1 MQNRLIFIFSYCKII
16 IAVCIFFVWFC
27 PISFVFQL
35 TITCSTSKNL
45 RYNQREPKS
54 VGFETVFFLFLTLR
68 DRWIW
73 SISHISPWYRR
84 AESKSFSQFIL
95 FKWKGPTWSFF
106 FEIEKLNK
114 QTFPMPPVT
123 SSRMSNDFY
132 LTWLPLSI
140 IESTI
145 NNPTSEIYLVTYQ
158 NVWLLQISKL

>member
-54 VGFETVFFLFLTLR
+54 VGFETVFFVFDFERQMDLINFTYF
-68 DRWIW
+68 
-73 SISHISPWYRR
+73 PWYRR

-95 FKWKGPTWSFF
+95 FKWKGPTWSFSF
-106 FEIEKLNK
+106 KIEKLNK

-132 LTWLPLSI
+132 LTWLPISI

>member
-45 RYNQREPKS
+45 RYSQREPKS
-54 VGFETVFFLFLTLR
+54 VGFETVFFCFWLWETDGSDQFHIYPRDTEEQSPKFL
-68 DRWIW
+68 
-73 SISHISPWYRR
+73 SIHT
-84 AESKSFSQFIL
+84 FQV
-95 FKWKGPTWSFF
+95 KGANMIFF
-106 FEIEKLNK
+106 FRNWKTK
-114 QTFPMPPVT
+114 QTDFPNASVT

-132 LTWLPLSI
+132 LTWLPISI